1 MLNKIKKASEL
12 DTRFNKALKYGLT
25 ADVAFAI
32 LMLAFGMWT
41 STVTPISLTLVLVLW
56 SVLIVVMV
64 YVETKKINEA
74 ADWVINSNDGK

>member
-12 DTRFNKALKYGLT
+12 NARFNKALKYGLT

-32 LMLAFGMWT
+32 LTLAFGLWT
-41 STVTPISLTLVLVLW
+41 LAPLTLILVLW
-56 SVLIVVMV
+56 GALMAVMI

-74 ADWVINSNDGK
+74 ADWVINSNDGE